1 MLDKRQMRTWMEVDL
16 DALAHNYTTLRAM
29 LPEGCKL
36 LGLVKANAYGHGAV
50 PVARKLEQLGCEM
63 LAVACV
69 SEAEELRTAGISLP
83 ILCLGKTPV
92 EQVEA
97 LLANQVTQTVEDLET
112 GKALSKA
119 AEAAG
124 RKLKIHVK
132 LDSGMGRLGFI
143 WDKDRDNS
151 ALLDEITELCA
162 LPGLEAEGF
171 FTHFSDA
178 DGSEDYTMDQ
188 LTRYLDAK
196 KALCDRGVTFAIYHC
211 GASAAVLHY
220 PCTHMDM
227 ARPGIALY
235 GYYPDPELEGMDGP
249 GLKPV
254 MTVKSRIAAVRNL
267 QAGASVSYGRT
278 ATLKRDS
285 KLAVVPIGYGDGY
298 PRALSN
304 RMDMNIN
311 GRRCPVVGRICM
323 DMCMVDVTDLPEV
336 NVGDVAVVYDGELL
350 QHAADLTD
358 TIVYELLC
366 DVTARV
372 PRIYLEQGEVL
383 NEQAVR
389 CIG

>member
-1 MLDKRQMRTWMEVDL
+1 MLDKRQMRTWAEIDL
-16 DALAHNYTTLRAM
+16 DALAHNYMTLRAM
-29 LPEGCKL
+29 LPEGCRL

-63 LAVACV
+63 LAVACL

-92 EQVEA
+92 ELAGE
-97 LLANQVTQTVEDLET
+97 LLDAQVTQTVEDLET
-112 GKALSKA
+112 GKALSDA
-119 AEAAG
+119 AIAAG
-124 RKLKIHVK
+124 KKLKIHVK
-132 LDSGMGRLGFI
+132 LDTGMGRLGFV
-143 WDKDRDNS
+143 WHKDGDNS
-151 ALLDEITELCA
+151 SLLDDIAALCK
-162 LPGLEAEGF
+162 LPGLEVEGL
-171 FTHFSDA
+171 FTHFADA

-188 LTRYLDAK
+188 LTRYLDAR
-196 KALCDRGVTFAIYHC
+196 KALCDRGVSFAIYHC

-235 GYYPDPELEGMDGP
+235 GYCPDPELEGMDGP
-249 GLKPV
+249 GLEPV
-254 MTVKSRIAAVRNL
+254 MTVKSRIAAVRDL
-267 QAGASVSYGRT
+267 PAGTSVSYGRM
-278 ATLKRDS
+278 ATLKRES

-304 RMDMNIN
+304 HMDMKIN
-311 GRRCPVVGRICM
+311 GRLCPIVGRICM

-336 NVGDVAVVYDGELL
+336 KAGDVAVVYDGALI
-350 QHAADLTD
+350 QRAADLTD

-372 PRIYLEQGEVL
+372 PRIYLERGKVL
-383 NEQAVR
+383 
-389 CIG
+389 G